1 MRLLMAKIK
10 CDVMY
15 DVTAAVTE
23 MIHVY
28 CKGLP
33 FSQKKKK
40 EACFNMASGD

>member
-1 MRLLMAKIK
+1 MRFLMAKIK

-15 DVTAAVTE
+15 DVTAAVME

-33 FSQKKKK
+33 FST
-40 EACFNMASGD
+40 EACFNTD